1 MKSNYGAWDINKV
14 VFQDL
19 KTDEE
24 KIRFL
29 LGFAILAPSSHN
41 TQPWVFSVSTNK
53 VNILLEPTRLL
64 AASDENDRQA
74 YLSIGCALENLSI
87 AAEYFG
93 YLVTQSLFP
102 ESGVVASLS
111 FVSSSST
118 HTGNDQL
125 IQSVLNRVTNRN
137 KYSVTGDLP
146 SGLLKKIKL
155 LESTGA
161 KIFLVTEKQ
170 EKEKIAD
177 IAVAASVEAMD
188 DRGFRQE
195 LSRYVRSNLTNSKT
209 GMPAFGFGIPT
220 PVSLIFPKLIK
231 YFNLN
236 RLAQRQDKDL
246 LANHTQALVVIATE
260 GDTADDWIAVGQLYQ
275 KIALFATSS
284 GLSTAMWAA
293 PIQIGEHYLALKN
306 FFGTNLRPQALFRL
320 GYATKKPPHSPRIPV
335 AEVTK

>member
-1 MKSNYGAWDINKV
+1 MKSNYDAWDINKV

-19 KTDEE
+19 KTEEE

-29 LGFAILAPSSHN
+29 LRFAVLAPSSHN
-41 TQPWVFSVSTNK
+41 TQPWIFSVSTNK

-64 AASDENDRQA
+64 AASDKNDRQA
-74 YLSIGCALENLSI
+74 YLSIGCAVENLSI

-93 YLVTQSLFP
+93 YTVTQSLFP
-102 ESGVVASLS
+102 ESGAVASLS
-111 FVSSSST
+111 FVADASA

-137 KYSVTGDLP
+137 KYSVTDDLP
-146 SGLLKKIKL
+146 SDLLKKIKL
-155 LESTGA
+155 LESTRT

-188 DRGFRQE
+188 DPDFRQE
-195 LSRYVRSNLTNSKT
+195 LSKYVRSNLTSSKI

-220 PVSLIFPKLIK
+220 LASLVFPKLIK
-231 YFNLN
+231 RFNLN
-236 RLAQRQDKDL
+236 RLAQKQDKNL
-246 LANHTQALVVIATE
+246 LASHTPALVVIATE
-260 GDTADDWIAVGQLYQ
+260 GDTATDWIIAGRLYE

-284 GLSTAMWAA
+284 GLSTAMWAS
-293 PIQIGEHYLALKN
+293 PIQIGDHHLALKN
-306 FFGTNLRPQALFRL
+306 LLGTNLRPQALFRL
-320 GYATKKPPHSPRIPV
+320 GYAIKKPPHSPRIPV
-335 AEVTK
+335 AEVIK